1 MSLKQN
7 LNIVTSSLTDTVVNS
22 TAALGQVV
30 TIFNKGASYINK
42 ELDDLLADQEA
53 VGNMKSAY
61 RTVLVNKANTAV
73 DNADEDSIL
82 QAAEKL
88 VKGLE
93 KFSNL

>member
-22 TAALGQVV
+22 TAAVGQVV
-30 TIFNKGASYINK
+30 TIVNKGATYVNK

-53 VGNMKSAY
+53 VGNMKTAY

-73 DNADEDSIL
+73 NNADEDTIL

>member
-30 TIFNKGASYINK
+30 TIVNKGASYVNK

-53 VGNMKSAY
+53 VGSMKTAY
-61 RTVLVNKANTAV
+61 RTVLVNKANDAV
-73 DNADEDSIL
+73 NNADEDSIL
-82 QAAEKL
+82 EAAEKL
-88 VKGLE
+88 IKGLE
-93 KFSNL
+93 NFSNL

>member
-22 TAALGQVV
+22 TAALGQIV
-30 TIFNKGASYINK
+30 TIVNKGASYINK

>member
-22 TAALGQVV
+22 TAAIGQVV
-30 TIFNKGASYINK
+30 TIVNKGASYVNR
-42 ELDDLLADQEA
+42 ELDDLLADQDA
-53 VGNMKSAY
+53 VGSMKTAY
-61 RTVLVNKANTAV
+61 RTVLVNKANEAV
-73 DNADEDSIL
+73 NNADEEAIL

-88 VKGLE
+88 IKGLE

>member
-22 TAALGQVV
+22 TGALGQVV
-30 TIFNKGASYINK
+30 TIVNKGASYINK